1 MKSPA
6 LVLALALACAIELAP
21 AAAQYP
27 PVGEALTEL
36 PADAVPITYRG
47 SRYYIASGA
56 WFQQVVAGF
65 VVVAPPPGIVVPQ
78 LPAPY
83 SVLNISGGALFRA
96 NGVYYAAAPGGFAV
110 VPAPGAGWYY
120 CESVN
125 AYYPAVSQC
134 AEGWRV
140 VPAMPRELR

>member
-1 MKSPA
+1 MKTPA
-6 LVLALALACAIELAP
+6 LILAAALAIASTP

-27 PVGEALTEL
+27 ALGDAPTQL
-36 PADAVPITYRG
+36 PADAVPITYHG
-47 SRYYIASGA
+47 SRYYFASGA

-65 VVVAPPPGIVVPQ
+65 LVVTPPAGIVVPQ
-78 LPAPY
+78 LPVPY
-83 SVLNISGGALFRA
+83 RVLNISGGGLYRA

-120 CESVN
+120 CDSAS

-140 VPAMPRELR
+140 LPETPRELR